1 MINAPQASIKNELL
15 DACLFDNNLIYKT
28 LFYSIFEKY
37 FEYESGSIF
46 APNQGYGGERAAT
59 GTTRATGATGFE
71 RPGTAGSDFAQWPQ
85 RCGCGFTYR
94 IASRPGGFAF
104 QIDALDAQ

>member
-1 MINAPQASIKNELL
+1 MIDASRALIKNELL

-28 LFYSIFEKY
+28 LFFSILENIL
-37 FEYESGSIF
+37 SMSPDQSS

-71 RPGTAGSDFAQWPQ
+71 RPGIACSDFAQ
-85 RCGCGFTYR
+85 
-94 IASRPGGFAF
+94 RPERWMWFRLPDCFSTGRVRFPG
-104 QIDALDAQ
+104 